1 MWLLELNLTH
11 HRMSTAG
18 FRAPSTEVQVCYET
32 VWICWNNKILRKSAE
47 IKMKEWWRVINL
59 LLKYSLIIQI
69 QKPDIKFY
77 KDLQSSDPHSYQYKA
92 LQCQELNKDKSPLCQ
107 LVLKL
112 CPHTPGLQDRHQT
125 IWPNSIISKQQEDD
139 IKYWNQTT
147 ESQSK
152 LELYLTLKREYM
164 VAEYLTTVTDRKLRK
179 TLTDW
184 VDTAGP

>member
-1 MWLLELNLTH
+1 MDKSDNRTSQIQFGSFLRGTFVINTQKMWLLKLNLTD

-18 FRAPSTEVQVCYET
+18 FRAPSTKVQVCYET
-32 VWICWNNKILRKSAE
+32 VWICSNDKILRKSAE

-77 KDLQSSDPHSYQYKA
+77 KDLQSSVPHSYQYKA

-125 IWPNSIISKQQEDD
+125 NNLAQLNHLKTTRRWYQILEPNHRITK
-139 IKYWNQTT
+139 
-147 ESQSK
+147 
-152 LELYLTLKREYM
+152 
-164 VAEYLTTVTDRKLRK
+164 
-179 TLTDW
+179 
-184 VDTAGP
+184 